1 MDIEKLTKS
10 QIVLLTL
17 LVSFVTSIAT
27 GIVTV
32 SLMQQAPPA
41 VAQTVNRVI
50 EHTIETVASTT
61 PAKGEA
67 SAATAIEKTVVV
79 NESDL
84 IAQAVKT
91 IDPSVV
97 RLYSADDSHTF
108 LGLGIV
114 IDASGTVAV
123 DGASL
128 AGATDVSVEAQ
139 GGSVAAAVVTRDN
152 SSGLFYLS
160 PATSTTIVWTP
171 ALINKTSAQL
181 GDMVIAISGKNSPR
195 IAQGLVTAIDPGD
208 SGSPAIIETNVD
220 ASSILPG
227 TALIDTQGNVIG
239 VRTSVA
245 SASSPAGFIPAAL
258 IVSAINKTNVTKSQN

>member
-41 VAQTVNRVI
+41 IAQTVNRVI

-61 PAKGEA
+61 PKGQA

-91 IDPSVV
+91 VAPSIVH
-97 RLYSADDSHTF
+97 LYSADDSHTF
-108 LGLGIV
+108 LGLGVV
-114 IDASGTVAV
+114 IDAAGTVV
-123 DGASL
+123 TDGGVLDGYSNAN
-128 AGATDVSVEAQ
+128 VETSS
-139 GGSVAAAVVTRDN
+139 GSVLASVTTRD
-152 SSGLFYLS
+152 SVSGLFYLS
-160 PATSTTIVWTP
+160 PATSTAIAWVP
-171 ALINKTSAQL
+171 ALINKSSEDL
-181 GDMVIAISGKNSPR
+181 GTMVVAISGKNSPH
-195 IAQGLVTAIDPGD
+195 ITQGIITAIDAGD

-227 TALIDTQGNVIG
+227 TPLIDTQGNVIG
-239 VRTSVA
+239 VRTSVSGTSAA
-245 SASSPAGFIPAAL
+245 SGFVPAAL
-258 IVSAINKTNVTKSQN
+258 IVSAVNKTNVTKSQN